1 MRAAQRL
8 VWDLRGKRVS
18 EESGPR
24 ATKSPPI
31 LFEKTQELIKR
42 IQHTLGAPL
51 ITYWNATNGSI
62 CSSDVVA
69 LYAILRRLG
78 PKPRLNLLVR
88 SGGGYGN
95 ASLRMVHLLRE
106 FTADL
111 TVLAPLDCESAAT
124 MLALGAN
131 RIQMGPLAHLS
142 AVDTSLTHDLSPV
155 DRDNSRV
162 KVGHDEVE
170 RLMRLW
176 RDQIGADKPFAYE
189 AIFPFVHPLV
199 IGAVDRASA
208 LSERLCIEILSYH
221 VDDAERAQT
230 IARTLNADYPSHSYP
245 ITIREAQKVG
255 LKVEPMAD
263 DLNGLLLELNEI
275 YSEMGQKATTDFDE
289 NNSHDSSILN
299 IIESERLLVFFQ
311 NDKDWRYRAEERRWV
326 TLNNNSNWRRV
337 EMIADQLSVSVFHN

>member
-1 MRAAQRL
+1 
-8 VWDLRGKRVS
+8 VS
-18 EESGPR
+18 EEAVQR

-31 LFEKTQELIKR
+31 LFEKTQELIAR
-42 IQHTLGAPL
+42 IQCVLDAPL
-51 ITYWNATNGSI
+51 ITYWNSTSGSI

-106 FTADL
+106 FTTDL

-131 RIQMGPLAHLS
+131 RIKMGPLAYLS

-155 DRDNSRV
+155 DRDNERV
-162 KVGHDEVE
+162 KVGHDELE

-176 RDQIGADKPFAYE
+176 RGQIGAGKPFAYE

-208 LSERLCIEILSYH
+208 LSERLCMEILSYH
-221 VDDAERAQT
+221 IDDRERARA
-230 IARTLNADYPSHSYP
+230 ISHTLNTDYPSHSYP
-245 ITIREAQKVG
+245 ITIREAQRIG
-255 LKVEPMAD
+255 LKVEPMSD
-263 DLNGLLLELNEI
+263 DVNGLLLELNEV

-289 NNSHDSSILN
+289 SNSHDSSVLN
-299 IIESERLLVFFQ
+299 IIEAEGLLIFFQ
-311 NDKDWRYRAEERRWV
+311 NDKDWHYRPEERRWV
-326 TLNNNSNWRRV
+326 TLNNNSNWRRAEIV
-337 EMIADQLSVSVFHN
+337 DGKLSVSVFHN